1 MQGPIDYSLNVID
14 PISAGLAGFN
24 MGRDRLAGEQ
34 AYRGEEQRQGFAA
47 TQADYAAQDQQQQ
60 NTLFEQGQQGRQM
73 ELDQLAQDRAKAEKF
88 QADLGG
94 LAARVKD
101 GTATAADFT
110 ALTLEHPEFAD
121 ELKGSFD
128 GYSEDQRKGALYD
141 MSRIGVAIKAGRTDL
156 AKTMLED
163 RLEAQRATGMTEEAG
178 MTEFALSLLE
188 TSPEAALATIGLGM
202 QAMGASDEMAKV
214 FGAGPER
221 KVQSTVDIGS
231 GVTVTIFS
239 DGSKEVT
246 DATGKVLIGPD
257 ATEAISAAE
266 QRAVELKGQGAAA
279 TAGGRIDTEI
289 AKGGEAEAEKQV
301 GKVNAEAIK
310 IAGER
315 LATVSSTIRNY
326 DDAISALDAGANTGA
341 IAAKLPT
348 LSAASTLLENAKLR
362 LGLDVIASVTFGAL
376 SEGERNAAMAT
387 ALPTGLPEAEL
398 REWIKTR
405 QQAELKIARIQTEAI
420 NHFSQPGK
428 SQRELQREWVKKYKA
443 EVPGLTAFLE
453 GGGSGSPP
461 QTDQAEEDADFLK
474 YGAP

>member
-1 MQGPIDYSLNVID
+1 MQGPIDYSLTGLD
-14 PISAGLAGFN
+14 PMAAGLAGFN
-24 MGRDRLAGEQ
+24 MGRDRLAQEQ
-34 AYRGEEQRQGFAA
+34 AYQGEEQRQGFAA
-47 TQADYAAQDQQQQ
+47 TQADYAAQDQQQK
-60 NTLFEQGQQGRQM
+60 NTLFDQGQQDRQVM
-73 ELDQLAQDRAKAEKF
+73 LDQQARDRAAAEAF
-88 QADLGG
+88 QDDLAG
-94 LAARVKD
+94 LAGLVRD
-101 GTATAADFT
+101 GKATARDFS
-110 ALTLEHPEFAD
+110 TLAITHPEFAD

-128 GYSEDQRKGALYD
+128 AYSEDQRKGSLFD
-141 MSRIGVAIKAGRTDL
+141 MSRIGVAIKSGRTDL
-156 AKTMLED
+156 AKVMLED
-163 RLEAQRATGMTEEAG
+163 RLAAQRASGMAEDAG
-178 MTEFALSLLE
+178 MTEFALQLLE
-188 TSPEAALATIGLGM
+188 TSPEAALTTIGLGM
-202 QAMGASDEMAKV
+202 QAMGADDEMTKI
-214 FGAGPER
+214 FGAAPER

-246 DATGKVLIGPD
+246 DATGKVLTGPD
-257 ATEAISAAE
+257 ATTAITSAE

-326 DDAISALDAGANTGA
+326 DDALSALDAGASTGA

-376 SEGERNAAMAT
+376 SEGERNAAMST
-387 ALPTGLPEAEL
+387 ALPANLPEPEL

-428 SQRELQREWVKKYKA
+428 SQRELQREWVEKYKA

-453 GGGSGSPP
+453 GGNSGSQP
-461 QTDQAEEDADFLK
+461 QPEPADEDADFLK